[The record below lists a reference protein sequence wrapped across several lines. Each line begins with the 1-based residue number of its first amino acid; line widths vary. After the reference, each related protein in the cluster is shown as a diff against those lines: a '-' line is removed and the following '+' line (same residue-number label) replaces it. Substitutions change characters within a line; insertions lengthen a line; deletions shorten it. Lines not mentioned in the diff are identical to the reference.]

1 MREISWFF
9 LYRLEDNF
17 LHLFSEKTPHV
28 LIVNLLLLSS
38 SLLLRKGRNGICK
51 SQDK

>member
-17 LHLFSEKTPHV
+17 LHLFSEN
-28 LIVNLLLLSS
+28 NLMYLFSFCFLPVYY
-38 SLLLRKGRNGICK
+38 LRKGHNGIC
-51 SQDK
+51 

>member
-28 LIVNLLLLSS
+28 LILLLLSS
-38 SLLLRKGRNGICK
+38 SILFKKGTQWNLLKLR
-51 SQDK
+51 